1 MSETALSLLAAE
13 FRDPFA
19 AVGAGVLLLR
29 LGAAALLGAAI
40 GFERELHASSAGLR
54 THIIVSLAACLFTL
68 IAAEIMAHGI
78 GAGEPPSTDPL
89 RLIEAVTA
97 GVAFLAAGSIIT
109 SGGRITGLTTGAGMW
124 MAGAIGLACGSGL
137 VPLAAMATVL
147 TVTVLWLLRRVSRRI
162 AAGEDPA
169 GKDRHPPEARRDAMP
184 AKSKAQQRAA
194 GAALAA
200 KRGEMPA
207 KELKGAS
214 RGMFDSMSEKELE
227 DLAATAHEGLP
238 DRLEDDD

>member
-1 MSETALSLLAAE
+1 MIDTMFSLLAAE
-13 FRDPFA
+13 FRDPFS
-19 AVGAGVLLLR
+19 AVSAEVALLR
-29 LGAAALLGAAI
+29 LGGAALLGAAI

-54 THIIVSLAACLFTL
+54 THIIVSMAACLFTL

-78 GAGEPPSTDPL
+78 GAGDPPTTDPL

-137 VPLAAMATVL
+137 LPLAIMATVL

-162 AAGEDPA
+162 AAEEDRPGETPRN
-169 GKDRHPPEARRDAMP
+169 DR
-184 AKSKAQQRAA
+184 
-194 GAALAA
+194 
-200 KRGEMPA
+200 
-207 KELKGAS
+207 
-214 RGMFDSMSEKELE
+214 
-227 DLAATAHEGLP
+227 
-238 DRLEDDD
+238 